1 VKLVLDNVRVRL
13 GDFALEISA
22 ELSGGITGIVG
33 PSGAGK
39 TTLLDVVAG
48 IRRPTTGRVLMND
61 AVLSDAAQRLFV
73 PTQQRQ
79 IGYVPQDLALFPHL
93 SVRRNLLYGR
103 NGGENSIVSVTH
115 LTSVLEIESLLE
127 RSVEQLSGGEK
138 QRVAVGR
145 ALLASPKLL
154 LLDEPLSNLDA
165 KLRAQILE
173 FFRRIHSEF
182 SIPMLF
188 VSHQGG
194 EIETLCHSVIALER
208 GRRVERC
215 QDDSANSLAP

>member
-1 VKLVLDNVRVRL
+1 MKLVLDNIRVQL
-13 GDFALEISA
+13 GDFVLEVSA
-22 ELSGGITGIVG
+22 ELSGDVIGIVG

-39 TTLLDVVAG
+39 TTLLDMVAG
-48 IRRPTTGRVLMND
+48 IRRPDTGRAVMND
-61 AVLSDAAQRLFV
+61 IVLSDAAQRLFI

-103 NGGENSIVSVTH
+103 NGKDDENPLFALDHVAE
-115 LTSVLEIESLLE
+115 VLEIQRLFD
-127 RSVEQLSGGEK
+127 RGVEQLSGGEK

-173 FFRRIHSEF
+173 FFRRIRAEF
-182 SIPMLF
+182 RIPMLF
-188 VSHQGG
+188 VSHQGE
-194 EIETLCHSVIALER
+194 EINTLCNSIIALER
-208 GRRVERC
+208 GRKV
-215 QDDSANSLAP
+215 A

>member
-1 VKLVLDNVRVRL
+1 MKLVLDNIHLRL
-13 GDFALEISA
+13 GDFVLEVA
-22 ELSGGITGIVG
+22 AGLSGDVIGIVG

-48 IRRPTTGRVLMND
+48 LRRPEAGRVLMND
-61 AVLSDAAQRLFV
+61 VVLSDAAQRLFV

-93 SVRRNLLYGR
+93 SVRGNLLYGG
-103 NGGENSIVSVTH
+103 NGKENQSPFSFAHV
-115 LTSVLEIESLLE
+115 TSVLEIESLSN
-127 RSVEQLSGGEK
+127 RGVEELSGGEK

-145 ALLASPKLL
+145 ALLACPKLL

-165 KLRAQILE
+165 RLRAQILGY
-173 FFRRIHSEF
+173 FQRIRSEF
-182 SIPMLF
+182 AIPMLF

-194 EIETLCHSVIALER
+194 EIEALCDSIVALER
-208 GRRVERC
+208 GRRV
-215 QDDSANSLAP
+215 NHWPG